1 MAHDK
6 DDRKRSHLRLVVDNA
21 AQRSTR
27 PVEGEEES
35 IPLEE
40 LIARKD
46 EFRPLFYRGMERW
59 QAKAYETVERYLL
72 GKGWPYGLDPHHG
85 PLMVVPAGAVC
96 PEAAEHD
103 GSRQDEILLYMV
115 EDIAGKGGCL
125 SLEMV
130 LPFYSEDEAV
140 MEDALLYSPLFQ
152 YGALFL
158 EENRQD
164 GFLDL
169 IYRLGFPIYPPALTP
184 RLIGRLF
191 DAAAYELKETLRS
204 LAEYSGE

>member
-21 AQRSTR
+21 EKRNPR
-27 PVEGEEES
+27 PAESDEES

-40 LIARKD
+40 LIARRD
-46 EFRPLFYRGMERW
+46 QLRPEFYRGMERW
-59 QAKAYETVERYLL
+59 QSKACEALERFLFARGL
-72 GKGWPYGLDPHHG
+72 PYGLDPHHG
-85 PLMVVPAGAVC
+85 RLMVLPAGSVC
-96 PEAAEHD
+96 PEAAEYEGPH
-103 GSRQDEILLYMV
+103 QDEILLYLSP
-115 EDIAGKGGCL
+115 DADGKGACC

-130 LPFYSEDEAV
+130 LPFFSEDEAV

-164 GFLDL
+164 GLLDL
-169 IYRLGFPIYPPALTP
+169 IYRIGFPAYPPALTM
-184 RLIGRLF
+184 RVIDRLF
-191 DAAAYELKETLRS
+191 SAAAYELKETLQS
-204 LAEYSGE
+204 LADYPGE

>member
-6 DDRKRSHLRLVVDNA
+6 DDRKRPHLRLVVDNA
-21 AQRSTR
+21 EKR
-27 PVEGEEES
+27 PPRPAGDDEVS

-40 LIARKD
+40 LIARRD
-46 EFRPLFYRGMERW
+46 YFRPLFYDGLERL
-59 QAKAYETVERYLL
+59 QAKACEALERFLI
-72 GKGWPYGLDPHHG
+72 GRGWPYGLDPHHG
-85 PLMVVPAGAVC
+85 RLIVLPAGAVC
-96 PEAAEHD
+96 PEAAEY
-103 GSRQDEILLYMV
+103 GGLQQDELLLYIS
-115 EDIAGKGGCL
+115 DDASGKGGCL

-164 GFLDL
+164 DLLDL

-184 RLIGRLF
+184 RLIDRLF
-191 DAAAYELKETLRS
+191 GAAAYELKETLRS
-204 LAEYSGE
+204 LAEYPGE